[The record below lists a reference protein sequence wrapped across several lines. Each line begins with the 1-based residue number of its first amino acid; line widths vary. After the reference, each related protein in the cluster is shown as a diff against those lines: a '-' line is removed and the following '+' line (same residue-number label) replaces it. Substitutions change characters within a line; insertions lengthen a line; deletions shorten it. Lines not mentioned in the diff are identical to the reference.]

1 MKICYRGQQVF
12 LKSAESQ
19 RKNKTAKRRSKFSQG
34 TRYLPLTDILPLRLS
49 LLLDILFDHFQVC
62 STRTAQV
69 ITVCP
74 KGISPQIF
82 FKLLLIFL
90 THLSCTDPFH
100 QSDISC
106 QLLIRRQTKQQ
117 VQVIFS
123 RGKKNQLMEED
134 PFVYEQKLEKRI
146 RQTKARIAQI
156 GDKILRTD
164 EKAGRIPSRITFG
177 SKKQYKKKDTLSLTG
192 KELEAWHQERELLR
206 SCCFSRWEL
215 PL

>member
-1 MKICYRGQQVF
+1 
-12 LKSAESQ
+12 
-19 RKNKTAKRRSKFSQG
+19 
-34 TRYLPLTDILPLRLS
+34 
-49 LLLDILFDHFQVC
+49 
-62 STRTAQV
+62 
-69 ITVCP
+69 
-74 KGISPQIF
+74 
-82 FKLLLIFL
+82 
-90 THLSCTDPFH
+90 
-100 QSDISC
+100 
-106 QLLIRRQTKQQ
+106 
-117 VQVIFS
+117 
-123 RGKKNQLMEED
+123 MEED